1 MSTQL
6 TYRGIAYQSQV
17 QTVDTVESKQSARYR
32 GLRYIVRRP
41 MNVSQSESQV
51 LKYRGIAY
59 NTGSVTIPTSQHNQ
73 VPVGMVP
80 AFN

>member
-6 TYRGIAYQSQV
+6 TYRGAAYQVQP
-17 QTVDTVESKQSARYR
+17 QTVDTVESKQLAQYR
-32 GLRYIVRRP
+32 GLRYTVRRP
-41 MNVSQSESQV
+41 MNVPQSKSQV

-59 NTGSVTIPTSQHNQ
+59 NTGNATIPTSQPSQ